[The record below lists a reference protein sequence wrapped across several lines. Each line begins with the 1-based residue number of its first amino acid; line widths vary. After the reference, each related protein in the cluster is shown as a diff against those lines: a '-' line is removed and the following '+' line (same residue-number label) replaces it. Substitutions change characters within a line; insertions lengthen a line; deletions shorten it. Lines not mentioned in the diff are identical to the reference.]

1 MPRNS
6 RIRPHLRLLGVV
18 LFFTLLFAVSRL
30 TGLSGHFSLAN
41 LHLAFVDHVATGM
54 LIFIV
59 AFSIGNLLQIPG
71 LLFLG
76 AAVLALGR
84 GWGGL
89 ATYAAAGV
97 SCAVTFFTVRALGGE
112 ALRQVGGSVARR
124 LFAGLDAHPVGSIAL
139 LRILMQTAPALN
151 YALALSGIR
160 FRNYMAGTLLG
171 LPLPIALYCY
181 FFDQLAMLLGVHY

>member
-1 MPRNS
+1 M
-6 RIRPHLRLLGVV
+6 
-18 LFFTLLFAVSRL
+18 
-30 TGLSGHFSLAN
+30 
-41 LHLAFVDHVATGM
+41 
-54 LIFIV
+54 
-59 AFSIGNLLQIPG
+59 
-71 LLFLG
+71 
-76 AAVLALGR
+76 
-84 GWGGL
+84 
-89 ATYAAAGV
+89 
-97 SCAVTFFTVRALGGE
+97 RALGGE

-124 LFAGLDAHPVGSIAL
+124 LFAGLDAQPVGSIAL